1 MEKIGIIA
9 CMILVLSYS
18 FAIDRLELKEDKFL
32 AKIFMNL
39 WLMLQIIIMVW
50 GEYVR

>member
-1 MEKIGIIA
+1 MEKIEIGIIT
-9 CMILVLSYS
+9 CMILVLLYGFYS
-18 FAIDRLELKEDKFL
+18 DKAETKENKIL

-50 GEYVR
+50 G

>member
-1 MEKIGIIA
+1 MEKIGIIV
-9 CMILVLSYS
+9 CMILVLFYG
-18 FAIDRLELKEDKFL
+18 FGGDKLETKENKIL

-50 GEYVR
+50 G